1 MNKKDTKV
9 KNKNG
14 GTKKKNWIVKKER
27 NNGITLI
34 ALVITIIVL
43 LILAGVTIASITGE
57 NGILSKATNAR
68 DNNTKASAEEKVKTE
83 VLGSYGSDG
92 KLSLDDLN
100 NNLKNVDG
108 LKYNG
113 SAISAS
119 NKIESLPATVNV
131 DGYDVVITE
140 QGNVEKPKTLE
151 DAKTDDMLTKTDDTP
166 ITVDNKIV
174 KIPAGFKVADDSGN
188 TIDEGI
194 VIEDSEKNQ
203 FVWVPVSKENF
214 ATEFVRREGYMN
226 GSLQS
231 YLSDC
236 GEADATGKN
245 KRVKETET
253 TKQEA
258 KNMYASVE
266 RNEGFYIARYEAGKE
281 GENVVSK
288 KGADVYNEIPWSSN
302 GEMQETTGTTGGA
315 VELSRNFAN
324 AKNYKTVTSTLIY
337 GVQWDA
343 VMKWMEN
350 VNNPNIEGKT
360 YIQDSTGMGWYS
372 DNYNS
377 GNSDHKTGIDIGE
390 ENKGSNQVKKIYDLA
405 GNVYEWTME
414 SCYTNS
420 RVHRGGGYVLT
431 GSRRPAS
438 DRDFGFYFLSNSVVN
453 PRFSPHFILE

>member
-1 MNKKDTKV
+1 ME
-9 KNKNG
+9 
-14 GTKKKNWIVKKER
+14 KKKISKTKEKLKGR
-27 NNGITLI
+27 NGITLI

-68 DNNTKASAEEKVKTE
+68 DNNTKASAEERVKTE

-113 SAISAS
+113 NTITES

-151 DAKTDDMLTKTDDTP
+151 DAKTDDMLTKTNDTP

-174 KIPAGFKVADDSGN
+174 KIPAGFKVADDSGT

-194 VIEDSEKNQ
+194 VIEDGERNQ

-214 ATEFVRREGYMN
+214 ATEFVRRKGYWKGN
-226 GSLQS
+226 IQS
-231 YLSDC
+231 YFSKY
-236 GEADATGKN
+236 GEANDKGVNEKVT
-245 KRVKETET
+245 ETET

-258 KNMYASVE
+258 IKMYASVE

-288 KGADVYNEIPWSSN
+288 KGADVYNKISWSAN
-302 GEMQETTGTTGGA
+302 GDNMQETTGITGGA

-324 AKNYKTVTSTLIY
+324 AKNYRTVTSTLIY

-350 VNNPNIEGKT
+350 VNNPNVEGKT
-360 YIQDSTGMGWYS
+360 YIQDSTGMGWYK
-372 DNYNS
+372 DNS
-377 GNSDHKTGIDIGE
+377 GGNLQKTGIDIGE

-405 GNVYEWTME
+405 GNVWEWTME
-414 SCYTNS
+414 SYYAND
-420 RVHRGGGYVLT
+420 RVYRGGSCYDV
-431 GSRRPAS
+431 GSKLPISSRCNYIPS
-438 DRDFGFYFLSNSVVN
+438 GSHSNVGFRTTLFLNS
-453 PRFSPHFILE
+453 

>member
-1 MNKKDTKV
+1 MAKRKSSKTKE
-9 KNKNG
+9 KL
-14 GTKKKNWIVKKER
+14 KER
-27 NNGITLI
+27 NGITLI

-43 LILAGVTIASITGE
+43 LILAGVIIASVTGE

-68 DNNTKASAEEKVKTE
+68 DNNAKASAEERVKTE

-92 KLSLDDLN
+92 NLSLDDLN

-108 LKYNG
+108 LQYNG
-113 SAISAS
+113 SAISDS

-151 DAKTDDMLTKTDDTP
+151 DAKTDDMLTKNDDTE
-166 ITVDNKIV
+166 ITVDNKTV

-188 TIDEGI
+188 TINEGI

-214 ATEFVRREGYMN
+214 ATEFVRREGYYS
-226 GSLQS
+226 GTLQS
-231 YLSDC
+231 WRFGW
-236 GEADATGKN
+236 GEANAEGVNEMVT
-245 KRVKETET
+245 ETEK
-253 TKQEA
+253 TKEEA
-258 KNMYASVE
+258 IKMYASVK
-266 RNEGFYIARYEAGKE
+266 RNEGFYIARYEAGND
-281 GENVVSK
+281 GNGNVVLK
-288 KGADVYNEIPWSSN
+288 KGADVYNEIPWSAN
-302 GEMQETTGTTGGA
+302 GQMKETTGTTGGA

-350 VNNPNIEGKT
+350 VNNPNVEGKT
-360 YIQDSTGMGWYS
+360 YIQDSTGMGWHS
-372 DNYNS
+372 GVS

-390 ENKGSNQVKKIYDLA
+390 ENKVSNQVKKIYDLA
-405 GNVYEWTME
+405 GNVLEWTME
-414 SCYTNS
+414 SYGTGV
-420 RVHRGGGYVLT
+420 RIVRGGYYDYT
-431 GSRRPAS
+431 GFDLPVSSRGNQEPFESGSNVGFRPTL
-438 DRDFGFYFLSNSVVN
+438 FLNS
-453 PRFSPHFILE
+453 

>member
-1 MNKKDTKV
+1 MA
-9 KNKNG
+9 
-14 GTKKKNWIVKKER
+14 KKKSSKTKEKLKGR
-27 NNGITLI
+27 NGITLI

-108 LKYNG
+108 LKYNEKKI
-113 SAISAS
+113 ADD

-194 VIEDSEKNQ
+194 VIEDIEKNQ

-214 ATEFVRREGYMN
+214 ATEFVRREGYSE
-226 GSLQS
+226 GTLQS
-231 YLSDC
+231 FLSNC
-236 GEADATGKN
+236 GEANAKGENEKVT
-245 KRVKETET
+245 ETET
-253 TKQEA
+253 TKKEA
-258 KNMYASVE
+258 MKMYASVE
-266 RNEGFYIARYEAGKE
+266 RNEGFYIARYEAGDD
-281 GENVVSK
+281 GNGNVVSK
-288 KGADVYNEIPWSSN
+288 KGADVYNNIKWSSN

-324 AKNYKTVTSTLIY
+324 VKNYKTVTSTLIY

-350 VNNPNIEGKT
+350 VSNPNVKGKT

>member
-1 MNKKDTKV
+1 MNKKGTKG

-14 GTKKKNWIVKKER
+14 GTKMKNWIIKKER

-113 SAISAS
+113 SAILDS

-151 DAKTDDMLTKTDDTP
+151 DAKTDDMLTKNHDTE
-166 ITVDNKIV
+166 ITVDNKTV

-194 VIEDSEKNQ
+194 VIEDGEKNQ

-360 YIQDSTGMGWYS
+360 YIQDSTGMGWY
-372 DNYNS
+372 NGNS
-377 GNSDHKTGIDIGE
+377 GGSLKKTGIDIGE

-405 GNVYEWTME
+405 GNVSEWTME
-414 SCYTNS
+414 SSFTNS
-420 RVHRGGGYVLT
+420 RVTRGGDYNFT
-431 GSRRPAS
+431 GSYNPAS
-438 DRDFGFYFLSNSVVN
+438 YRNNGYYPSVSPSYIGFRPTLFLNS
-453 PRFSPHFILE
+453 

>member
-1 MNKKDTKV
+1 MKNVKIKTNK
-9 KNKNG
+9 
-14 GTKKKNWIVKKER
+14 
-27 NNGITLI
+27 GITLI

-68 DNNTKASAEEKVKTE
+68 DNNTKASAEERVKTE

-92 KLSLDDLN
+92 KISIEDLN
-100 NNLKNVDG
+100 NNLKNVEG

-113 SAISAS
+113 SAISGS

-140 QGNVEKPKTLE
+140 QGNVEKATTLE
-151 DAKTDDMLTKTDDTP
+151 DAKTDDMLTKNEDTP

-214 ATEFVRREGYMN
+214 ATEFVRREGYYDGGN
-226 GSLQS
+226 LENVI
-231 YLSDC
+231 SDC
-236 GEADATGKN
+236 GEANAKGEN
-245 KRVKETET
+245 KKFTETET
-253 TKQEA
+253 TQKEA
-258 KNMYASVE
+258 IKMYASVK
-266 RNEGFYIARYEAGKE
+266 RNEGFYIARYEAGND
-281 GENVVSK
+281 GNGNVVLK
-288 KGADVYNEIPWSSN
+288 KGVDVYNNIQWSAN
-302 GEMQETTGTTGGA
+302 GKMQETTGTTGGA

-324 AKNYKTVTSTLIY
+324 VKNYKTVTSTLIY

-350 VNNPNIEGKT
+350 VSNPNVKGKT

-377 GNSDHKTGIDIGE
+377 GNSDHKTSIDIGE
-390 ENKGSNQVKKIYDLA
+390 ENRGSNQVKKIYDLA
-405 GNVYEWTME
+405 GNVWEWTME
-414 SCYTNS
+414 SLVTVT
-420 RVHRGGGYVLT
+420 RVARGGDFCNT
-431 GSRRPAS
+431 GSDVPAS
-438 DRDFGFYFLSNSVVN
+438 TRGN
-453 PRFSPHFILE
+453 FSPSASGLNIGFRPTLLLNS

>member
-1 MNKKDTKV
+1 MA
-9 KNKNG
+9 
-14 GTKKKNWIVKKER
+14 KKKSSKTKEKLKGR
-27 NNGITLI
+27 NGITLI

-57 NGILSKATNAR
+57 NGILNKATNAR
-68 DNNTKASAEEKVKTE
+68 DNNTKASAEERVKTE

-100 NNLKNVDG
+100 KNLKNVDG

-113 SAISAS
+113 NTITES

-131 DGYDVVITE
+131 DGYNILISEEDIETI
-140 QGNVEKPKTLE
+140 KTIE
-151 DAKTDDMLTKTDDTP
+151 EAKSNDMLTKNEDTP

-194 VIEDSEKNQ
+194 VIEDGEKNQ

-214 ATEFVRREGYMN
+214 AKEFVRREGYED

-231 YLSDC
+231 ILSNC
-236 GEADATGKN
+236 GEADAKGVNEK
-245 KRVKETET
+245 VKETEK

-258 KNMYASVE
+258 IKMYASVE

-288 KGADVYNEIPWSSN
+288 KGADVYNEIPWSAN
-302 GEMQETTGTTGGA
+302 GIMQETTGTTGGA

-324 AKNYKTVTSTLIY
+324 VKNYRTVTSTLIY

-350 VNNPNIEGKT
+350 VSNPNVEGKK
-360 YIQDSTGMGWYS
+360 YIQDSTGMGWYR
-372 DNYNS
+372 DNS
-377 GNSDHKTGIDIGE
+377 GGNPQKTGIDIGE
-390 ENKGSNQVKKIYDLA
+390 KNKGSNQVKKIYDLA
-405 GNVYEWTME
+405 GNVQEWTME
-414 SCYTNS
+414 SYHS
-420 RVHRGGGYVLT
+420 PAGRVYRGGYYDDT
-431 GSRRPAS
+431 GSGSPAS
-438 DRDFGFYFLSNSVVN
+438 SRYYRYFPCAGDSDVGFRPTLFLNS
-453 PRFSPHFILE
+453 

>member
-1 MNKKDTKV
+1 M
-9 KNKNG
+9 
-14 GTKKKNWIVKKER
+14 KNWIVKKER

-151 DAKTDDMLTKTDDTP
+151 DAKTDDMLTKNDDTP

-203 FVWVPVSKENF
+203 FVWVPVSKKNF
-214 ATEFVRREGYMN
+214 ATEFVRREGYRS

-236 GEADATGKN
+236 GEANAKGEN
-245 KRVKETET
+245 KKFTETET
-253 TKQEA
+253 TQKEA
-258 KNMYASVE
+258 IKMYASVE
-266 RNEGFYIARYEAGKE
+266 RNEGFYIARYEAGND
-281 GENVVSK
+281 GNGNVVSK
-288 KGADVYNEIPWSSN
+288 KGADVYNNIKWSSN

-324 AKNYKTVTSTLIY
+324 VKNYKTVTSTLIY

-350 VNNPNIEGKT
+350 VSNPNVKGKT
-360 YIQDSTGMGWYS
+360 YIQDSTGMGWYG
-372 DNYNS
+372 DNS
-377 GNSDHKTGIDIGE
+377 GENPQKTGKDIGE

-414 SCYTNS
+414 SCDAYS
-420 RVHRGGGYVLT
+420 RVSRGGNYGTT
-431 GSRRPAS
+431 GSFSPAS
-438 DRDFGFYFLSNSVVN
+438 SRNNVSPSGSFSCIGFRPTLFLNS
-453 PRFSPHFILE
+453 

>member
-1 MNKKDTKV
+1 M
-9 KNKNG
+9 
-14 GTKKKNWIVKKER
+14 KNWIIKKER

-68 DNNTKASAEEKVKTE
+68 DNNAKASAEERVKTE

-113 SAISAS
+113 NTITES

-131 DGYDVVITE
+131 DGYNILISEEDIETI
-140 QGNVEKPKTLE
+140 KTIE
-151 DAKTDDMLTKTDDTP
+151 EAKSNDMLTKNEDTP

-174 KIPAGFKVADDSGN
+174 KIPAGFKVADDSGT

-214 ATEFVRREGYMN
+214 ATEFVRRKGYWK
-226 GSLQS
+226 GSIQS
-231 YLSDC
+231 YFSKYEEANAK
-236 GEADATGKN
+236 GEN
-245 KRVKETET
+245 KKVTETET

-258 KNMYASVE
+258 IKMYASVK
-266 RNEGFYIARYEAGKE
+266 RNGGFYIARYEAGKE

-288 KGADVYNEIPWSSN
+288 KGADVYNKISWSAN
-302 GEMQETTGTTGGA
+302 GDNMQETTGITGGA

-324 AKNYKTVTSTLIY
+324 VKNYRTVTSTLIY

-350 VNNPNIEGKT
+350 VNNPNGKK

-372 DNYNS
+372 DNS
-377 GNSDHKTGIDIGE
+377 GDNPQKTGIDIGE
-390 ENKGSNQVKKIYDLA
+390 ENRGSNQVKKIYDLA
-405 GNVYEWTME
+405 GNVWEWTME
-414 SCYTNS
+414 SFNTYR
-420 RVHRGGGYVLT
+420 RVTRGGEYYST
-431 GSRRPAS
+431 GSDLPAS
-438 DRDFGFYFLSNSVVN
+438 TRYNTVPSGSDSSFGFRPTLFLNS
-453 PRFSPHFILE
+453 

>member
-1 MNKKDTKV
+1 M
-9 KNKNG
+9 
-14 GTKKKNWIVKKER
+14 KNWIIKKER

-57 NGILSKATNAR
+57 NGILSKETNAR
-68 DNNTKASAEEKVKTE
+68 DNNTKASAEKRVKTE

-100 NNLKNVDG
+100 KNLTNIEG

-113 SAISAS
+113 DVISSS
-119 NKIESLPATVNV
+119 NKIKSLPATVNV
-131 DGYDVVITE
+131 DGYNILISEEDIETI
-140 QGNVEKPKTLE
+140 KTIE
-151 DAKTDDMLTKTDDTP
+151 EAKSNDMLTKNEDTP

-214 ATEFVRREGYMN
+214 ATEFVRREGYYDGGN
-226 GSLQS
+226 LENVI
-231 YLSDC
+231 SDC
-236 GEADATGKN
+236 GEANAKGEN
-245 KRVKETET
+245 KKFTETET
-253 TKQEA
+253 TQKEA
-258 KNMYASVE
+258 IKMYASVK
-266 RNEGFYIARYEAGKE
+266 RNEGFYIARYEAGND
-281 GENVVSK
+281 GNGNVVLK
-288 KGADVYNEIPWSSN
+288 KGVDVYNNIQWSAN
-302 GEMQETTGTTGGA
+302 GKMQETTGTTGGA

-324 AKNYKTVTSTLIY
+324 VKNYKTVTSTLIY

-350 VNNPNIEGKT
+350 VSNPNVEGKT
-360 YIQDSTGMGWYS
+360 YIQDSTGMGWY
-372 DNYNS
+372 DNNS
-377 GNSDHKTGIDIGE
+377 GGNPQKTGIDIGE

-405 GNVYEWTME
+405 GNVNEWTME
-414 SCYTNS
+414 SYNTNS
-420 RVHRGGGYVLT
+420 RVTRGGNYNFT
-431 GSRRPAS
+431 GSSSPAS
-438 DRDFGFYFLSNSVVN
+438 IRGDVSPSGSGSDIGFRPTLFLNS
-453 PRFSPHFILE
+453 

>member
-1 MNKKDTKV
+1 MKNVKIKTNK
-9 KNKNG
+9 
-14 GTKKKNWIVKKER
+14 
-27 NNGITLI
+27 GITLI

-68 DNNTKASAEEKVKTE
+68 DNNTKASAEERVKTE

-92 KLSLDDLN
+92 KISIEDLN
-100 NNLKNVDG
+100 NNLKNVEG

-113 SAISAS
+113 SAISGS

-140 QGNVEKPKTLE
+140 QGNVEKATTLE

-214 ATEFVRREGYMN
+214 ATEFVRREGYED
-226 GSLQS
+226 GHLQLL
-231 YLSDC
+231 LSDC
-236 GEADATGKN
+236 GEANAKGENEKVT
-245 KRVKETET
+245 ETEK
-253 TKQEA
+253 TKEEA
-258 KNMYASVE
+258 INMYSSVK

-288 KGADVYNEIPWSSN
+288 KGADIYNKISWSAN
-302 GEMQETTGTTGGA
+302 GDNMQETTGITGGA

-350 VNNPNIEGKT
+350 VSNPNVKGKT

-390 ENKGSNQVKKIYDLA
+390 ENRGSNQVKKIYDLA
-405 GNVYEWTME
+405 GNVWEWTME
-414 SCYTNS
+414 SLVTVT
-420 RVHRGGGYVLT
+420 RVARGGDFCNT
-431 GSRRPAS
+431 GSDVPAS
-438 DRDFGFYFLSNSVVN
+438 TRGN
-453 PRFSPHFILE
+453 FSPSASGLNIGFRPTLFLNS

>member
-1 MNKKDTKV
+1 M
-9 KNKNG
+9 
-14 GTKKKNWIVKKER
+14 KNWIIKKER

-108 LKYNG
+108 LKYNEKKI
-113 SAISAS
+113 ADD

-151 DAKTDDMLTKTDDTP
+151 DAKTDDMLTKNHDTE
-166 ITVDNKIV
+166 ITVDNKTV

-214 ATEFVRREGYMN
+214 ATEFVRREGYYDGGN
-226 GSLQS
+226 LENVI
-231 YLSDC
+231 SDC
-236 GEADATGKN
+236 GEANDKGEN
-245 KRVKETET
+245 KKVTETET
-253 TKQEA
+253 TQKEA
-258 KNMYASVE
+258 IKMYASVE
-266 RNEGFYIARYEAGKE
+266 RNEGFYIARYEAGND
-281 GENVVSK
+281 GNGNVVLK
-288 KGADVYNEIPWSSN
+288 KGADVYNEISWSAN
-302 GEMQETTGTTGGA
+302 GDNMQETTGITGGA

-350 VNNPNIEGKT
+350 VNNPNVEGKT
-360 YIQDSTGMGWYS
+360 YIQDSTGMGWY
-372 DNYNS
+372 DDNS
-377 GNSDHKTGIDIGE
+377 GGNPQKTGTDIG
-390 ENKGSNQVKKIYDLA
+390 NKGSNQVKKIYDLA
-405 GNVYEWTME
+405 GNVFEWTME
-414 SCYTNS
+414 SYKTYS
-420 RVHRGGGYVLT
+420 RVPRGGCYNVT
-431 GSRRPAS
+431 GSLYPAS
-438 DRDFGFYFLSNSVVN
+438 GRGYNYPSDSLSFIGFRPTLFLNS
-453 PRFSPHFILE
+453 

>member
-1 MNKKDTKV
+1 MNKKDTKG

-14 GTKKKNWIVKKER
+14 GTKMKNWIIKKER

-68 DNNTKASAEEKVKTE
+68 DNNAKASAEERVKTE

-92 KLSLDDLN
+92 NLSLDDLN
-100 NNLKNVDG
+100 KNLTNIEG

-113 SAISAS
+113 SAISDS

-131 DGYDVVITE
+131 DGYNILISEEDIETI
-140 QGNVEKPKTLE
+140 KTIE
-151 DAKTDDMLTKTDDTP
+151 EAKSNDMLTKNEDTP

-214 ATEFVRREGYMN
+214 ATEFVRREGYEG
-226 GSLQS
+226 GSLQTW
-231 YLSDC
+231 LSDC
-236 GEADATGKN
+236 GEANAKGENEKVT
-245 KRVKETET
+245 ETET
-253 TKQEA
+253 TKKEA
-258 KNMYASVE
+258 INMYSSVE

-288 KGADVYNEIPWSSN
+288 KGADVYNEISWSAN
-302 GEMQETTGTTGGA
+302 GDKQETTGITGGA

-350 VNNPNIEGKT
+350 VNNPNGRK
-360 YIQDSTGMGWYS
+360 YIQDSTGMGWY
-372 DNYNS
+372 DDNS
-377 GNSDHKTGIDIGE
+377 GGNPQKTGIDIGE

-405 GNVYEWTME
+405 GNVEEWTME
-414 SCYTNS
+414 AYSANS
-420 RVHRGGGYVLT
+420 RVPRGGDYECT
-431 GSRRPAS
+431 GPYCPAS
-438 DRDFGFYFLSNSVVN
+438 GRNHGYPSGSFSYDGFRPTLFLNS
-453 PRFSPHFILE
+453 

>member
-1 MNKKDTKV
+1 MNKKDTKG

-14 GTKKKNWIVKKER
+14 GTKMKNWIIKKER

-113 SAISAS
+113 SAISDS

-131 DGYDVVITE
+131 DGYNILISEEDI
-140 QGNVEKPKTLE
+140 KTIKTIE
-151 DAKTDDMLTKTDDTP
+151 EAKSNDMLTKNEDTP

-194 VIEDSEKNQ
+194 VIEDGEKNQ

-214 ATEFVRREGYMN
+214 ATEFVRRKGYWKGN
-226 GSLQS
+226 IQS
-231 YLSDC
+231 YFSKY
-236 GEADATGKN
+236 GEANDKGVNEKVT
-245 KRVKETET
+245 ETET

-258 KNMYASVE
+258 IKMYASVE

-350 VNNPNIEGKT
+350 VNNPNVEGKT
-360 YIQDSTGMGWYS
+360 YIQDSTGMGWY
-372 DNYNS
+372 NGNS
-377 GNSDHKTGIDIGE
+377 GGSLKKTGIDIGE

-405 GNVYEWTME
+405 GNVWEWTME
-414 SCYTNS
+414 ANFTSS
-420 RVHRGGGYVLT
+420 RTVRGGDCSYDGVTYPVT
-431 GSRRPAS
+431 ARFSFQADYSGEKIENIGSRMTI
-438 DRDFGFYFLSNSVVN
+438 Y
-453 PRFSPHFILE
+453 

>member
-1 MNKKDTKV
+1 MA
-9 KNKNG
+9 
-14 GTKKKNWIVKKER
+14 KKKSSKTKEKLKGR
-27 NNGITLI
+27 NGITLI

-68 DNNTKASAEEKVKTE
+68 DNNAKASAEERVKTE

-113 SAISAS
+113 NTITES

-131 DGYDVVITE
+131 DGYNILISEEDIETI
-140 QGNVEKPKTLE
+140 KTIE
-151 DAKTDDMLTKTDDTP
+151 EAKSNDMLTKNNDTP
-166 ITVDNKIV
+166 ITVDNKTV

-194 VIEDSEKNQ
+194 VIEDGERNQ
-203 FVWVPVSKENF
+203 FVWVPVSKKNF
-214 ATEFVRREGYMN
+214 ATEFVRREGYYD
-226 GSLQS
+226 GRLQS
-231 YLSDC
+231 NNYNLSDC
-236 GEADATGKN
+236 GEANDKGVNEK
-245 KRVKETET
+245 VKETET

-258 KNMYASVE
+258 IKMYASVE

-288 KGADVYNEIPWSSN
+288 KGADVYNEIPWSEN
-302 GEMQETTGTTGGA
+302 GQMQETTGTIGGA

-350 VNNPNIEGKT
+350 VNNPNGKK

-372 DNYNS
+372 GVS

-390 ENKGSNQVKKIYDLA
+390 ENKGSNQIKKIYDLA
-405 GNVYEWTME
+405 GNVWEWTME
-414 SCYTNS
+414 SYVDAF
-420 RVHRGGGYVLT
+420 RVYRGAYYYST
-431 GSRRPAS
+431 GSIYPVSYRDIDVPSSSYSNLGFRPTL
-438 DRDFGFYFLSNSVVN
+438 FLNS
-453 PRFSPHFILE
+453 

>member
-1 MNKKDTKV
+1 MNKKDTKG

-14 GTKKKNWIVKKER
+14 GTKMKNWIVKKER

-68 DNNTKASAEEKVKTE
+68 DNNAKASAEERVKTE

-113 SAISAS
+113 NTITES

-131 DGYDVVITE
+131 DGYNILISEEDIETI
-140 QGNVEKPKTLE
+140 KTIE
-151 DAKTDDMLTKTDDTP
+151 EAKSNDMLTKNEDTP

-214 ATEFVRREGYMN
+214 ATEFVRREGYLN
-226 GSLQS
+226 GSLDNMIS
-231 YLSDC
+231 NC
-236 GEADATGKN
+236 GEANAKGVNEKVT
-245 KRVKETET
+245 ETEK
-253 TKQEA
+253 TKEEA
-258 KNMYASVE
+258 IKMYASVE
-266 RNEGFYIARYEAGKE
+266 KNEGFYIARYEAGKE

-288 KGADVYNEIPWSSN
+288 KGADVYNKISWSAN
-302 GEMQETTGTTGGA
+302 GDNMQETTGITGGA

-324 AKNYKTVTSTLIY
+324 AKNYRTVTSTLIY

-350 VNNPNIEGKT
+350 VSNPKVEGKT
-360 YIQDSTGMGWYS
+360 YIQDSTGMGWYY
-372 DNYNS
+372 DNS
-377 GNSDHKTGIDIGE
+377 GGNPKKTGIDIGE
-390 ENKGSNQVKKIYDLA
+390 ENRGSNQVKKIYDLA
-405 GNVYEWTME
+405 GNVWEWTME
-414 SCYTNS
+414 SYNAKS
-420 RVHRGGGYVLT
+420 RVSRGGMYSYT
-431 GSRRPAS
+431 GSGYPAS
-438 DRDFGFYFLSNSVVN
+438 VRDIYYPSHSVSDVGFRPTLFLNS
-453 PRFSPHFILE
+453 

>member
-1 MNKKDTKV
+1 M
-9 KNKNG
+9 
-14 GTKKKNWIVKKER
+14 
-27 NNGITLI
+27 
-34 ALVITIIVL
+34 
-43 LILAGVTIASITGE
+43 ILAGVTIASITGE

-68 DNNTKASAEEKVKTE
+68 DNNAKASAEERVKTE

-113 SAISAS
+113 NTITES

-131 DGYDVVITE
+131 DGYNILISEEDIETI
-140 QGNVEKPKTLE
+140 KTIE
-151 DAKTDDMLTKTDDTP
+151 EAKSNDMLTKNEDTP

-214 ATEFVRREGYMN
+214 ATEFVRRGGY
-226 GSLQS
+226 S
-231 YLSDC
+231 YGNLENINSEL
-236 GEADATGKN
+236 GEANAKGENEKVT
-245 KRVKETET
+245 ETET
-253 TKQEA
+253 TKKEA
-258 KNMYASVE
+258 IKMYASVE

-288 KGADVYNEIPWSSN
+288 KGADVYNEIPWSAN
-302 GEMQETTGTTGGA
+302 GIMQETTGTTGGA

-324 AKNYKTVTSTLIY
+324 VKNYKTVTSTLIY

-350 VNNPNIEGKT
+350 VSNPNVEGKK

-372 DNYNS
+372 DNS
-377 GNSDHKTGIDIGE
+377 GDNPQKTGIDIGE
-390 ENKGSNQVKKIYDLA
+390 ENRGSNQVKKIYDLA
-405 GNVYEWTME
+405 GNVFEWTME
-414 SCYTNS
+414 SYSTDGRVVRGGNYGGTGSNNPASNRNS
-420 RVHRGGGYVLT
+420 RYPSFSDSDIGF
-431 GSRRPAS
+431 RPTL
-438 DRDFGFYFLSNSVVN
+438 FLNS
-453 PRFSPHFILE
+453 

>member
-1 MNKKDTKV
+1 ME
-9 KNKNG
+9 
-14 GTKKKNWIVKKER
+14 KKKISKTKEKLKGR
-27 NNGITLI
+27 NGITLI

-68 DNNTKASAEEKVKTE
+68 DNNTKASAEERVKTE

-100 NNLKNVDG
+100 KNLTNIEG

-113 SAISAS
+113 DVISSS
-119 NKIESLPATVNV
+119 NKIKSLPATVNV
-131 DGYDVVITE
+131 DGYNILISEEDIETI
-140 QGNVEKPKTLE
+140 KTIE
-151 DAKTDDMLTKTDDTP
+151 EAKSNDMLTKNEDTP

-214 ATEFVRREGYMN
+214 ATEFVRREGYEG
-226 GSLQS
+226 GSLQTW
-231 YLSDC
+231 LSDC
-236 GEADATGKN
+236 GEANAKGENEKVT
-245 KRVKETET
+245 ETET
-253 TKQEA
+253 TKKEA
-258 KNMYASVE
+258 IKMYASVE

-288 KGADVYNEIPWSSN
+288 KGADVYNYIPWSAN
-302 GEMQETTGTTGGA
+302 GDNIQETTGTTGGA

-324 AKNYKTVTSTLIY
+324 VKNYKTVTSTLIY

-350 VNNPNIEGKT
+350 VSNPNVEGKT

-377 GNSDHKTGIDIGE
+377 GNSDYKTGIDIGE

-414 SCYTNS
+414 SFNTGI
-420 RVHRGGGYVLT
+420 RVTRGGFYNNT
-431 GSRRPAS
+431 GSNYPAS
-438 DRDFGFYFLSNSVVN
+438 YRSAYYPSCSFFYIGFRPTLFLNS
-453 PRFSPHFILE
+453 

>member
-1 MNKKDTKV
+1 MNKKGTKG

-14 GTKKKNWIVKKER
+14 GTKMKNWIIKKER

-68 DNNTKASAEEKVKTE
+68 DNNTKASAEERVKTE

-113 SAISAS
+113 NTITES

-131 DGYDVVITE
+131 DGYNILISEEDIETI
-140 QGNVEKPKTLE
+140 KTIE
-151 DAKTDDMLTKTDDTP
+151 EAKSNDMLTKNEDTP

-214 ATEFVRREGYMN
+214 ATEFVRREGYFE

-231 YLSDC
+231 WLSDC
-236 GEADATGKN
+236 GEANAKGVNEKVT
-245 KRVKETET
+245 ETET

-258 KNMYASVE
+258 IKMYASVE
-266 RNEGFYIARYEAGKE
+266 RNEGFYIARYEAGND
-281 GENVVSK
+281 GNGNVVLK
-288 KGADVYNEIPWSSN
+288 KGADVYNDIPWSAN
-302 GEMQETTGTTGGA
+302 GRNMQETTGTTGGA

-324 AKNYKTVTSTLIY
+324 VKNYKTVTSTLIY

-350 VNNPNIEGKT
+350 VSNPNVEGKT
-360 YIQDSTGMGWYS
+360 YIQDSTGMGWY
-372 DNYNS
+372 DNNS
-377 GNSDHKTGIDIGE
+377 GGNPQKTGIDIGE

-405 GNVYEWTME
+405 GNVNEWTME
-414 SCYTNS
+414 SYNTNS
-420 RVHRGGGYVLT
+420 RVTRGGNYNFT
-431 GSRRPAS
+431 GSSSPAS
-438 DRDFGFYFLSNSVVN
+438 IRGDVSPSGSGSDIGFRPTLFLNS
-453 PRFSPHFILE
+453 

>member
-1 MNKKDTKV
+1 ME
-9 KNKNG
+9 
-14 GTKKKNWIVKKER
+14 KKKISKTKEKLKGR
-27 NNGITLI
+27 NGITLI

-57 NGILSKATNAR
+57 NGILSKATSAR
-68 DNNTKASAEEKVKTE
+68 DNNAKASAEERVKTE
-83 VLGSYGSDG
+83 VLGSYGRDG

-108 LKYNG
+108 LKYNEKKI
-113 SAISAS
+113 ADD

-151 DAKTDDMLTKTDDTP
+151 DAKTDDMLTKTNDTP

-214 ATEFVRREGYMN
+214 ATEFVRREGYYDGGN
-226 GSLQS
+226 LENVI
-231 YLSDC
+231 SDC
-236 GEADATGKN
+236 GEANDKGEN
-245 KRVKETET
+245 KKVTETET
-253 TKQEA
+253 TQKEA
-258 KNMYASVE
+258 IKMYASVK
-266 RNEGFYIARYEAGKE
+266 RNEGFYIARYEAGND
-281 GENVVSK
+281 GNGNVVLK
-288 KGADVYNEIPWSSN
+288 KGADVYNEISWSAN
-302 GEMQETTGTTGGA
+302 GDEQETTGTTGGA

-350 VNNPNIEGKT
+350 VNNPNGKK

-372 DNYNS
+372 DNS
-377 GNSDHKTGIDIGE
+377 GDNPQKTGIDIGE
-390 ENKGSNQVKKIYDLA
+390 ENRGSNQVKKIYDLA
-405 GNVYEWTME
+405 GNVFEWTME
-414 SCYTNS
+414 SYSTDGRVVRGGNYGGTGSNNPASNRNS
-420 RVHRGGGYVLT
+420 RYPSFSDSDIGF
-431 GSRRPAS
+431 RPTL
-438 DRDFGFYFLSNSVVN
+438 FLNS
-453 PRFSPHFILE
+453 

>member
-1 MNKKDTKV
+1 MKNVKIKTNK
-9 KNKNG
+9 
-14 GTKKKNWIVKKER
+14 
-27 NNGITLI
+27 GITLI

-68 DNNTKASAEEKVKTE
+68 DNNTKASAEERVKTE

-100 NNLKNVDG
+100 KNLTNIEG

-113 SAISAS
+113 DVISSS

-131 DGYDVVITE
+131 DGYNILISEEDIETI
-140 QGNVEKPKTLE
+140 KTIE
-151 DAKTDDMLTKTDDTP
+151 EAKSNDMLTKNEDTP

-174 KIPAGFKVADDSGN
+174 KIPAGFKVADDSGT

-214 ATEFVRREGYMN
+214 ATEFVRREGYYDGGN
-226 GSLQS
+226 LENVI
-231 YLSDC
+231 SDC
-236 GEADATGKN
+236 GEANAKGEN
-245 KRVKETET
+245 KKFTETET
-253 TKQEA
+253 TQKEA
-258 KNMYASVE
+258 IKMYASVK

-288 KGADVYNEIPWSSN
+288 KGADVYNAISWSAN
-302 GEMQETTGTTGGA
+302 GKMQETTGTTGGA
-315 VELSRNFAN
+315 VELSRNFAK

-350 VNNPNIEGKT
+350 VSNPNVKGKT

-377 GNSDHKTGIDIGE
+377 GNSDHKTSIDIGE
-390 ENKGSNQVKKIYDLA
+390 ENRGSNQVKKIYDLA
-405 GNVYEWTME
+405 GNVWEWTME
-414 SCYTNS
+414 SLVTVT
-420 RVHRGGGYVLT
+420 RVARGGDFCNT
-431 GSRRPAS
+431 GSDVPAS
-438 DRDFGFYFLSNSVVN
+438 TRGN
-453 PRFSPHFILE
+453 FSPSASGLNIGFRPTLLLNS

>member
-1 MNKKDTKV
+1 MA
-9 KNKNG
+9 
-14 GTKKKNWIVKKER
+14 KKKISKTKEKLKGR
-27 NNGITLI
+27 NGITLI

-68 DNNTKASAEEKVKTE
+68 DNNAKASAEERVKTE

-113 SAISAS
+113 NTITES

-131 DGYDVVITE
+131 DGYNILISE
-140 QGNVEKPKTLE
+140 E
-151 DAKTDDMLTKTDDTP
+151 DIETIRTIEEAKSNDMLTKNNDTP
-166 ITVDNKIV
+166 ITVDNKTL

-194 VIEDSEKNQ
+194 VIEDGERNQ

-214 ATEFVRREGYMN
+214 ATEFVRKEGYIN

-231 YLSDC
+231 LVSYC
-236 GEADATGKN
+236 GEANAKGEN
-245 KRVKETET
+245 KKITETET
-253 TKQEA
+253 TQKEA
-258 KNMYASVE
+258 IKMYASVE

-288 KGADVYNEIPWSSN
+288 KGADVYNKIPWSAN

-324 AKNYKTVTSTLIY
+324 VKNYKTVSSTLIY

-350 VNNPNIEGKT
+350 VNNPNVEGKT
-360 YIQDSTGMGWYS
+360 YIQDSTGMGWYE
-372 DNYNS
+372 DNS
-377 GNSDHKTGIDIGE
+377 GDNPQKTGTDIG
-390 ENKGSNQVKKIYDLA
+390 NKGSNQVKKIYDLA
-405 GNVYEWTME
+405 GNVGEWTME
-414 SCYTNS
+414 SYYNET
-420 RVHRGGGYVLT
+420 RVDRGGTYGHT
-431 GSRRPAS
+431 GSDSPAS
-438 DRDFGFYFLSNSVVN
+438 RRDYKAPSFSNSYYGFRPTLFLN
-453 PRFSPHFILE
+453 S

>member
-1 MNKKDTKV
+1 MA
-9 KNKNG
+9 
-14 GTKKKNWIVKKER
+14 KKKISKMKEKLKGR
-27 NNGITLI
+27 NGITLI

-68 DNNTKASAEEKVKTE
+68 DNNAKASAEERVKTE

-108 LKYNG
+108 LKYNEKK
-113 SAISAS
+113 ISDD

-151 DAKTDDMLTKTDDTP
+151 YAKNDDMLTKNDDTE

-194 VIEDSEKNQ
+194 VIEDGEKNQ

-214 ATEFVRREGYMN
+214 ATEFVRRDGYLN
-226 GSLQS
+226 GSLDDAIS
-231 YLSDC
+231 NC
-236 GEADATGKN
+236 GEANAKGENEKVT
-245 KRVKETET
+245 ETET
-253 TKQEA
+253 TKKEA
-258 KNMYASVE
+258 IKMYASVE
-266 RNEGFYIARYEAGKE
+266 RNEGFYIARYEAGND
-281 GENVVSK
+281 GNGNVVLK
-288 KGADVYNEIPWSSN
+288 KGADVYNNIKWSSN
-302 GEMQETTGTTGGA
+302 GNMQETTGTTGGA

-343 VMKWMEN
+343 VMKWMKN
-350 VNNPNIEGKT
+350 VNNPKVEGKT
-360 YIQDSTGMGWYS
+360 YIQDSTGMGWYK
-372 DNYNS
+372 DNS
-377 GNSDHKTGIDIGE
+377 GGNPQKTGIDIRE

-405 GNVYEWTME
+405 GNVSEWTME
-414 SCYTNS
+414 SFSTYG
-420 RVHRGGGYVLT
+420 RVHRGGHYNNT
-431 GSRRPAS
+431 GSNFPAS
-438 DRDFGFYFLSNSVVN
+438 NRNIYAPYVSYSNLGFRPTLFLNS
-453 PRFSPHFILE
+453 

>member
-1 MNKKDTKV
+1 MA
-9 KNKNG
+9 
-14 GTKKKNWIVKKER
+14 KKKSSKTKEKLKGR
-27 NNGITLI
+27 NGITLI

-68 DNNTKASAEEKVKTE
+68 DNNAKASAEERVKTE

-113 SAISAS
+113 NTITES

-131 DGYDVVITE
+131 DGYNILISEEDIETI
-140 QGNVEKPKTLE
+140 KTIE
-151 DAKTDDMLTKTDDTP
+151 EAKSNDMLTKNEDTP

-214 ATEFVRREGYMN
+214 ATEFVRRKGYWKGN
-226 GSLQS
+226 IQS
-231 YLSDC
+231 YFSKY
-236 GEADATGKN
+236 GEANDKGVNEKVT
-245 KRVKETET
+245 ETET

-258 KNMYASVE
+258 IKMYASVE

-288 KGADVYNEIPWSSN
+288 KGADVYNKISWSAN
-302 GEMQETTGTTGGA
+302 GDNMQETTGITGGA

-324 AKNYKTVTSTLIY
+324 AKNYRTVTSTLIY

-350 VNNPNIEGKT
+350 VNNPKVEGKT

-372 DNYNS
+372 EVS

-390 ENKGSNQVKKIYDLA
+390 ENKGSNQIKKIYDLA
-405 GNVYEWTME
+405 GNVCEWTME
-414 SCYTNS
+414 AFYDDS
-420 RVHRGGGYVLT
+420 RVSRGGTYYAKGFFYT
-431 GSRRPAS
+431 AS
-438 DRDFGFYFLSNSVVN
+438 YRSFNDNPSDSSSVFGFRPTLFLNS
-453 PRFSPHFILE
+453 